1 MPKPWIQ
8 FIFQPTLTLATL
20 TLAAIFLVTV
30 GCAQNNDALVPVTGI
45 VTMDGRPVAELIVT
59 FTPMGNTLG
68 NGALG
73 GTDTDGHF
81 TLADVRGGQGAYA
94 GEYKVSLYPT
104 PSSDTAGLPTDVV
117 SSGKAGIPPIL
128 LNPNK
133 TPLRATVPE
142 TGAEVEIALS
152 SKIQDSKVNV
162 ITYPVTSVDT
172 VPEPSDPP
180 SITSASNTFRTAPAT
195 PRAFRFVA

>member
-1 MPKPWIQ
+1 MLSISLVY
-8 FIFQPTLTLATL
+8 TSGHGS
-20 TLAAIFLVTV
+20 AINYPPIHYT
-30 GCAQNNDALVPVTGI
+30 TI
-45 VTMDGRPVAELIVT
+45 IVT
-59 FTPMGNTLG
+59 FTPTGNTLG

-73 GTDTDGHF
+73 GTDTDGTF
-81 TLADVRGGQGAYA
+81 TLVDVRGGQGAYA

-117 SSGKAGIPPIL
+117 SSGKAGIPSIL

-142 TGAEVEIALS
+142 TGAEVEVALS

-162 ITYPVTSVDT
+162 KPI
-172 VPEPSDPP
+172 
-180 SITSASNTFRTAPAT
+180 NQ
-195 PRAFRFVA
+195 